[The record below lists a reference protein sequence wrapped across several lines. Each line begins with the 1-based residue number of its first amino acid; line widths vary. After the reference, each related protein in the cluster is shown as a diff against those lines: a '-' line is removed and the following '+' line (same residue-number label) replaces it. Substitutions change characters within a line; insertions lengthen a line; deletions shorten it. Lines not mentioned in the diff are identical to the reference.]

1 MEDLNMGIRSLKW
14 MRKSNDT
21 ISIDEVLSI
30 LKDEKKRCLKS
41 LDELSLSDNDRPFV
55 ATLVV
60 RHDTI
65 EDMIKVFERRK
76 KNN

>member
-1 MEDLNMGIRSLKW
+1 MGIKGFEW
-14 MRKSNDT
+14 MRKANDK

-41 LDELSLSDNDRPFV
+41 LDELSMSDEDRPFV

-65 EDMIKVFERRK
+65 EDMIRIFERRK

>member
-1 MEDLNMGIRSLKW
+1 MGIKGFEW
-14 MRKSNDT
+14 MRKANDK

-41 LDELSLSDNDRPFV
+41 LDELSMSDEDRPFV
-55 ATLVV
+55 AHLVV

-65 EDMIKVFERRK
+65 EDMIRIFERRK

>member
-1 MEDLNMGIRSLKW
+1 MGIKGFEW
-14 MRKSNDT
+14 MRKANDK

-30 LKDEKKRCLKS
+30 LKDERKRCLKS
-41 LDELSLSDNDRPFV
+41 LDELSMSDTDRPFV
-55 ATLVV
+55 AQLIV

-65 EDMIKVFERRK
+65 EDMIRIFERRK

>member
-1 MEDLNMGIRSLKW
+1 MGIKGFEW
-14 MRKSNDT
+14 MRKANDK

-41 LDELSLSDNDRPFV
+41 LDELSMSDNDRPFV

-76 KNN
+76 KND